1 MNEKHLKKRDTF
13 KSIKRI
19 AITLLCCIPILGIV
33 GYFLLGKVSNTI
45 MIIIFISIL
54 CVVLGIEELIHIF
67 LSQKKAE
74 KLINNKHTDVF
85 K

>member
-67 LSQKKAE
+67 SSQKRAE